1 MRTTVSSL
9 ARNYACLRAQIELM
23 PAAEAYV
30 EEWKRA
36 MDKREVLPAYEEYF
50 RNAAY
55 AARVPILEEG
65 PFAAYLVQCAEDY
78 RLPDPA
84 RIVQAIVHAH
94 AEMHLIVDKRCTCPA
109 RQLLLS
115 SVQEEGS
122 EDREQGYDDDGED
135 EDDEEDDEEDDMEDD
150 EEDDVEDDVE
160 DDMEDDE
167 EGGRLDA

>member
-9 ARNYACLRAQIELM
+9 ARNHACLRAQIELM

-36 MDKREVLPAYEEYF
+36 MDKREILPVYEEYF
-50 RNAAY
+50 RDAAY

-65 PFAAYLVQCAEDY
+65 LFAAYLVQCAEDY

-94 AEMHLIVDKRCTCPA
+94 AEMHLIFDKRCTCPA
-109 RQLLLS
+109 RQSLLS
-115 SVQEEGS
+115 PVQEEGS
-122 EDREQGYDDDGED
+122 EDREQGYEDDGD
-135 EDDEEDDEEDDMEDD
+135 DMEDDVEDDEEDDME
-150 EEDDVEDDVE
+150 
-160 DDMEDDE
+160 
-167 EGGRLDA
+167 GGRLDA